1 MTPDDEKVIDLDK
14 MIESVSRLLNDPK
27 PAWIAIPAV
36 TVIVLGDGIR
46 RRDAEI
52 KRLREEAVCLKE
64 QLHRAITQTS
74 GNSEGI

>member
-14 MIESVSRLLNDPK
+14 TIEMVSRLLNDPK

-52 KRLREEAVCLKE
+52 KKLREEVR
-64 QLHRAITQTS
+64 QLQNELDAPCDY
-74 GNSEGI
+74 